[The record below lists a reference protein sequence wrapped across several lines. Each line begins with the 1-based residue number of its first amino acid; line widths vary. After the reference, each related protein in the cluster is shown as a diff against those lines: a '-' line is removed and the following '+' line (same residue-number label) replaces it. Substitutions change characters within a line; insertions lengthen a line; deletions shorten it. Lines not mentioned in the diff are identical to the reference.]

1 MPRSVV
7 AHRYWGSPGGGQ
19 LVCVSAAVALDKAGL
34 PPILTGTFKFD
45 PSRYVDWYGIDIS
58 RYPTITLMPYN
69 VKAFGLWT
77 RLYMWKPA
85 EKAIKKFSASL
96 MFIDDETYKPLVR
109 YRSKGLKII
118 EYIHFPLEVIVDKR
132 FKGTGLA
139 HGEDPYIMER
149 YGKFPLNIYWKI
161 FTALLPKYLR
171 ENPFT
176 AADLVLTNSR
186 WTARVAEMVYGEK
199 PEVLNPPLPPNVHV
213 QETPKP
219 FEQRSPF
226 VVMLGR
232 FSEEKRYHWV
242 VAELMPRLIKEVPEV
257 KLVIFGG
264 ATTRTQMGYVNKV
277 ENIAKKNNFNVKLIE
292 KGNIL
297 ENLDDKHNVYM
308 RLNAPRSEINS
319 FMDRSRVF
327 LHATINEHWGIAVA
341 EAMARGLPVVVHMS
355 GGAWSDLL
363 EEGKNGLGYETAEE
377 AVAAVAKMIT
387 DKVAWNYYSA
397 NSLKRIKDV
406 TFEAFEDKFIS
417 IVKKLSI

>member
-1 MPRSVV
+1 
-7 AHRYWGSPGGGQ
+7 
-19 LVCVSAAVALDKAGL
+19 
-34 PPILTGTFKFD
+34 
-45 PSRYVDWYGIDIS
+45 
-58 RYPTITLMPYN
+58 
-69 VKAFGLWT
+69 
-77 RLYMWKPA
+77 
-85 EKAIKKFSASL
+85 
-96 MFIDDETYKPLVR
+96 
-109 YRSKGLKII
+109 
-118 EYIHFPLEVIVDKR
+118 
-132 FKGTGLA
+132 LA
-139 HGEDPYIMER
+139 YGEDPYIMER

-213 QETPKP
+213 QETSTP

-277 ENIAKKNNFNVKLIE
+277 VNIAKKNNINIKLIE

-297 ENLDDKHNVYM
+297 ENIDDKHNVYM

-327 LHATINEHWGIAVA
+327 LHATISEHWGIAVA
-341 EAMARGLPVVVHMS
+341 EAMARGLPVVVHKS

>member
-77 RLYMWKPA
+77 RLYMWRPA

-109 YRSKGLKII
+109 YRSKGLKIT

-139 HGEDPYIMER
+139 YGEDPYIMER

-213 QETPKP
+213 QETPTP

-242 VAELMPRLIKEVPEV
+242 VAELMPMLIKEVPEV

-277 ENIAKKNNFNVKLIE
+277 VNIAKKNNINVKLIE

-297 ENLDDKHNVYM
+297 ENIDDKHNVYM

-319 FMDRSRVF
+319 FMDRARVF

-341 EAMARGLPVVVHMS
+341 EAMARGLPVVVHRS

-377 AVAAVAKMIT
+377 TVAAVAKMIT